1 MIARFGN
8 VIYWSCCGLAAII
21 VGGFLVIFPYHV
33 YSTQDT
39 ALRMNTVNSSVMARA
54 ISRGNRSTATANS
67 DTAAGANTDRAK

>member
-1 MIARFGN
+1 MIARLGN

-54 ISRGNRSTATANS
+54 IS
-67 DTAAGANTDRAK
+67 